1 MVKTNAIR
9 HIEAKKFKMKLYEY
23 SAPEG
28 FLDGIHVAQGIG
40 VPLEKVYKTLVTQ
53 GHSKVYYVCV
63 IPVDRELDLKLAA
76 KIFNEKKLEM
86 IPAKEIKEV
95 TGYIKGGCSPIGMKK
110 QFKTVIDVSAER
122 QKTILVSGGR
132 IGLQVEIETE
142 ALRDLTGAQF
152 GQIV

>member
-1 MVKTNAIR
+1 M
-9 HIEAKKFKMKLYEY
+9 
-23 SAPEG
+23 
-28 FLDGIHVAQGIG
+28 
-40 VPLEKVYKTLVTQ
+40 PLEKVYKTLVTQ
-53 GHSKVYYVCV
+53 GHSKSYYVCV

-86 IPAKEIKEV
+86 IPAKEITEV

-110 QFKTVIDVSAER
+110 QFKTVLDVSAEM

-132 IGLQVEIETE
+132 VGLQVEIETD
-142 ALRDLTGAQF
+142 ALRNLTGAQF